1 MTQTLLS
8 NMLIPDKWAA
18 YIVQRSIEKSLLFR
32 SGIAS
37 DVGGNEDIK
46 SQLLPSGGKT
56 VHLPFYNDLT
66 GSEQLIDDTTDLTI
80 NGITTSQDVA
90 AVFMRAQ
97 VFGAS
102 DLSADLSGD
111 DPMATI
117 GDRFADYWVRRM
129 QAALISTLKGAM
141 GAANMTGNVFDI
153 SGLSGAAAYFDA
165 EAFIDATA
173 KLGDNQDTLAAMAVH
188 SAVYASMKKMDLI
201 DFVEDSEGGAPIPTY
216 QGKTLI
222 VDDGMPVS
230 SGVYT
235 SYIFSRGAIAYA
247 EGSPKVPAA
256 TDRDEL
262 KSGGMEFIVNRKKWI
277 MHPRGIK
284 WQGTPTGPT
293 PSNTELETTGNWT
306 RVYDQKNIR
315 IVQFKH
321 KIAP

>member
-8 NMLIPDKWAA
+8 NMLIPDKWADYVIQKTVA
-18 YIVQRSIEKSLLFR
+18 KSLLFR

-37 DVGGNEDIK
+37 DLGDNEDIK
-46 SQLLPSGGKT
+46 AQLLASGGKT
-56 VHLPFYNDLT
+56 VNLPFYNDLS

-80 NGITTSQDVA
+80 NNIGTSKDVA
-90 AVFMRAQ
+90 AVMMRAQ

-102 DLSADLSGD
+102 DLAADLAGD
-111 DPMATI
+111 DPLDAI
-117 GDRFADYWVRRM
+117 ASRFADYWIPRM
-129 QAALISTLKGAM
+129 QTALVSTLAGAL
-141 GAANMTGNVFDI
+141 GSSGMTSNVLDI
-153 SGLSGAAAYFDA
+153 SGNAGAAAIFSG

-173 KLGDNQDTLAAMAVH
+173 KLGDYQDSLTAIAVH
-188 SAVYASMKKMDLI
+188 SAVYALMKKLDLI
-201 DFVEDSEGGAPIPTY
+201 EFQQDSQGGEPIPTY

-235 SYIFSRGAIAYA
+235 SYLFARGAIAYA
-247 EGSPKVPAA
+247 EGKPKVPAA

-284 WQGTPTGPT
+284 WSGTAAGPT
-293 PSNTELETTGNWT
+293 PSNAELATTTNWT
-306 RVYDQKNIR
+306 RVYDPKNIR
-315 IVQFKH
+315 IVQFKY
-321 KIAP
+321 KIA